1 MNSEILTI
9 VTDAVSPV
17 LAVLQE
23 SFWKKLDFWIFFCLG
38 LAGLLFS
45 FLAFLE
51 ARQAK
56 RAARDAGQVVKIQ
69 SVLIDLTE
77 LGQKINRLDPNIRF
91 NDARD
96 LLTETSSKIRRIVSP
111 FNQDDELRTT
121 INNLLG
127 ALDRAQAALNSVRPT
142 APDSESSAP
151 QAVFYGI
158 QENFSFISN
167 LVAELLGL
175 FEGRNFQMVRM

>member
-1 MNSEILTI
+1 MNPEMSAVVSNAMNQIL
-9 VTDAVSPV
+9 A
-17 LAVLQE
+17 ALQE
-23 SFWKKLDFWIFFCLG
+23 GFWHKVDFWIFLILG
-38 LAGLLFS
+38 IFGFIFSLLAY
-45 FLAFLE
+45 LE

-56 RAARDAGQVVKIQ
+56 RAATEAGQVVKIQ

-111 FNQDDELRTT
+111 FNSDDKLQNT
-121 INNLLG
+121 INKLLA
-127 ALDRAQAALNSVRPT
+127 ALDTAQIALNSVRPT
-142 APDSESSAP
+142 AADSESSAP

-158 QENFSFISN
+158 QENFSCISN

-175 FEGRNFQMVRM
+175 FEGKNFQMVRL

>member
-1 MNSEILTI
+1 MNPEILEAFNSAAKPI
-9 VTDAVSPV
+9 FDILKEPYWEKV
-17 LAVLQE
+17 
-23 SFWKKLDFWIFFCLG
+23 DFWLFLVLG
-38 LAGLLFS
+38 ISGLVFSILAYR
-45 FLAFLE
+45 E
-51 ARQAK
+51 ANQAK
-56 RAARDAGQVVKIQ
+56 LAATKAGQVVKIQ

-111 FNQDDELRTT
+111 FNGDDGLKTT
-121 INNLLG
+121 IENLLA
-127 ALDRAQAALNSVRPT
+127 ALDSAQAALNSVRPIT
-142 APDSESSAP
+142 IAAESSAP

-158 QENFSFISN
+158 QENFSGISN

-175 FEGRNFQMVRM
+175 FEGKNFHMAR